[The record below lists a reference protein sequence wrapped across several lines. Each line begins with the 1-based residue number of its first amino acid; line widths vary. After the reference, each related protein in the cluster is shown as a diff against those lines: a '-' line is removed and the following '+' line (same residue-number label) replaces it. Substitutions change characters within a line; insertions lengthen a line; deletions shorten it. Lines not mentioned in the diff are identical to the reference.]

1 MSRSVWISGYTV
13 ISGLIFLL
21 SFSLHAAT
29 LEEMR
34 WLHTADTVG
43 STTVCRAVL
52 RADEA
57 RKTPAMIINMTGRVT
72 EQTELTGKYDS
83 ELTYSLEQAE
93 SPFLTYHYT
102 ISLSVSDD
110 REHAE
115 IDPDSIVVSMP
126 SAKDREPALAAELRK
141 HAVFDQKLRYI
152 EITEFPSY
160 LIRPEPG
167 VSPVNMGV
175 TYCRKLK

>member
-1 MSRSVWISGYTV
+1 MNHSVCMSGYTV
-13 ISGLIFLL
+13 VSGLFFAL
-21 SFSLHAAT
+21 SFPLHAVT
-29 LEEMR
+29 MEEMR

-52 RADEA
+52 SADET

-83 ELTYSLEQAE
+83 ALSYSLEQAE
-93 SPFLTYHYT
+93 SPFLTYYYR
-102 ISLSVSDD
+102 ISVSVSDD

-126 SAKDREPALAAELRK
+126 SARHREPALAAEMRK

-152 EITEFPSY
+152 DITEFPSY

-167 VSPVNMGV
+167 VSPINMGV

>member
-1 MSRSVWISGYTV
+1 MNRSACTSVYKV
-13 ISGLIFLL
+13 ISGLVFLL

-34 WLHTADTVG
+34 WLHTADIVG

-52 RADEA
+52 SADEG
-57 RKTPAMIINMTGRVT
+57 RKTPAMILNMTGRAT

-83 ELTYSLEQAE
+83 ELSYSLEHAE

-102 ISLSVSDD
+102 ISVSLSDGH
-110 REHAE
+110 EHAE
-115 IDPDSIVVSMP
+115 IDPDSIVVSLP
-126 SAKDREPALAAELRK
+126 SARDRELALAAEMRK

-167 VSPVNMGV
+167 VSPINMGV